1 MIPVLLALL
10 PLMQTPSP
18 PPARSPAAPRAYV
31 PERVYD
37 TQRKTFA
44 DFESMLADLAG
55 ADVVFVGEQHDDANT
70 HALEVAV
77 IEGLLRRHAAVS
89 VGMEMFERDVQGT
102 VDQYV
107 RGASTE
113 EQFLAASRPWPRY
126 ATDYR
131 SIVELARARHLP
143 VIASNLPRRIAT
155 EISKNGLPAL
165 DALGPDRALA
175 AHDLQCAASGE
186 YYARFIEQMG
196 GHPPSGDANAGD
208 AQAKNDR
215 FYLAQCAKDE
225 TMAESVADALR
236 GATGPRT
243 TLVHFNGAF
252 HSDYGG
258 GAAERTRRRL
268 PGRRIAVISVVPVDD
283 LDTLAPGDEDR
294 RQADYLVYTVKNR

>member
-1 MIPVLLALL
+1 MIDRSLHVALEHLHPDADGGVAPQQPFNHRHLERMRVRIVVLLADEYHVGAGEVSQHRFEIGERL
-10 PLMQTPSP
+10 PL
-18 PPARSPAAPRAYV
+18 R
-31 PERVYD
+31 
-37 TQRKTFA
+37 
-44 DFESMLADLAG
+44 
-55 ADVVFVGEQHDDANT
+55 
-70 HALEVAV
+70 
-77 IEGLLRRHAAVS
+77 
-89 VGMEMFERDVQGT
+89 
-102 VDQYV
+102 
-107 RGASTE
+107 
-113 EQFLAASRPWPRY
+113 
-126 ATDYR
+126 
-131 SIVELARARHLP
+131 IV
-143 VIASNLPRRIAT
+143 
-155 EISKNGLPAL
+155 

-243 TLVHFNGAF
+243 TVVHFNGAF